1 MMIVKNFD
9 KYVNGNIKDF
19 SEVRKLLEEDNIKKI
34 SFKDNWEKDNHTKLL
49 IDFFKIDMKNE
60 VLNLQDIFFHR
71 TEEYSFYTTFS
82 LNELIK
88 KQKLE
93 ESSFEENEQIEILLP
108 YVKEDKYFREIIKP
122 LYKIIG
128 AKYSLYIH
136 LNNDRNKMCLTVYNY
151 TNNENKKL
159 KIIKADHIS
168 KNPLYGL
175 LHYINLDLYLFS
187 GKALALQ
194 RLKTVSLDK
203 ETVNMYQNFF
213 DNIKINGYKF
223 KLEVKESS
231 NINLEKKIL
240 GLFFYHENKN
250 ITDSILSFENFDI
263 EFLITFFGRFYYLD
277 TALEQI
283 NQNNIRLRFYFDEQD
298 VIKLQIHNDQI
309 EIEKDAKLLSNL
321 LRDVFQEQ
329 DLGIINVFK
338 FILSN
343 QYDISKRIS
352 KESYYN
358 FDVRKQIIYKIR
370 GLMK

>member
-1 MMIVKNFD
+1 MKNFD
-9 KYVNGNIKDF
+9 KYVNENIKDF

-34 SFKDNWEKDNHTKLL
+34 SYKDNWNTNNHTKLL
-49 IDFFKIDMKNE
+49 LDFFKIDMKNE
-60 VLNLQDIFFHR
+60 VLNLEDIFFHR
-71 TEEYSFYTTFS
+71 TEKYSFYTTFS
-82 LNELIK
+82 LSEILK
-88 KQKLE
+88 KQELE

-108 YVKEDKYFREIIKP
+108 YIKEPKYFREMIKP
-122 LYKIIG
+122 LNKIIDV
-128 AKYSLYIH
+128 KYSPYIH
-136 LNNDRNKMCLTVYNY
+136 LNNDRNKMCLTIYDY
-151 TNNENKKL
+151 TNNENKNL

-175 LHYINLDLYLFS
+175 LHYINLDSYLFS

-194 RLKTVSLDK
+194 RLKKVSLDQK
-203 ETVNMYQNFF
+203 NFNMYQKFF

-231 NINLEKKIL
+231 NINLEKKFL
-240 GLFFYHENKN
+240 SLFFYHENKN
-250 ITDSILSFENFDI
+250 TTDSILSFENFDI
-263 EFLITFFGRFYYLD
+263 EFIITFFERFYYLD

-283 NQNNIRLRFYFDEQD
+283 NQNNMRLRFYFDEQD

-309 EIEKDAKLLSNL
+309 EIEKDATLLSNL

>member
-9 KYVNGNIKDF
+9 KYVSDNLRDF
-19 SEVRKLLEEDNIKKI
+19 GEVRKLLEEDNIKKF
-34 SFKDNWEKDNHTKLL
+34 SFKDNWNINNHTKLL

-60 VLNLQDIFFHR
+60 VLNLEDIFFQT

-82 LNELIK
+82 LSEILK
-88 KQKLE
+88 KQELE

-108 YVKEDKYFREIIKP
+108 YVKEYKYFSEIIKP
-122 LYKIIG
+122 LNKIIG
-128 AKYSLYIH
+128 AKHSPYIH
-136 LNNDRNKMCLTVYNY
+136 LNNARNKMCLTIYNY
-151 TNNENKKL
+151 SNKNNNL
-159 KIIKADHIS
+159 KIIKADQLS

-175 LHYINLDLYLFS
+175 LHYINLDSYLFS

-203 ETVNMYQNFF
+203 ETFNIYQNFF
-213 DNIKINGYKF
+213 DNIKVDGYRF
-223 KLEVKESS
+223 KLEIKESS
-231 NINLEKKIL
+231 NTNLEKKKL
-240 GLFFYHENKN
+240 NLFFYHENKN
-250 ITDSILSFENFDI
+250 LTDSILSFENFDI
-263 EFLITFFGRFYYLD
+263 EFLIRFFGRFYYLD
-277 TALEQI
+277 TALNQI
-283 NQNNIRLRFYFDEQD
+283 NQNNTRLRFYFGEQD
-298 VIKLQIHNDQI
+298 SIKLQIHNEQI
-309 EIEKDAKLLSNL
+309 EIEKDTTLFSNL
-321 LRDVFQEQ
+321 LRDVFQEH
-329 DLGIINVFK
+329 DLGIIDIFK

>member
-34 SFKDNWEKDNHTKLL
+34 SFKDNWEKDNHTKML

-60 VLNLQDIFFHR
+60 VLNLEDIFFHT

-82 LNELIK
+82 LSEILK

-108 YVKEDKYFREIIKP
+108 YVKEYKYFREMIKP
-122 LYKIIG
+122 LNKIIG
-128 AKYSLYIH
+128 AKYSPYIH
-136 LNNDRNKMCLTVYNY
+136 LNNDRNKMCLTIYNY
-151 TNNENKKL
+151 TNHDNKNL
-159 KIIKADHIS
+159 KIIKADHVS

-175 LHYINLDLYLFS
+175 LHYINLDSYLFS
-187 GKALALQ
+187 GKSLVLQ
-194 RLKTVSLDK
+194 KLKTVSLDK
-203 ETVNMYQNFF
+203 ETVSMYQKFF
-213 DNIKINGYKF
+213 DNIKIKGYKF

-250 ITDSILSFENFDI
+250 IMDSILSFENFDI
-263 EFLITFFGRFYYLD
+263 EFLITFFERFYYLD
-277 TALEQI
+277 TTLEQI
-283 NQNNIRLRFYFDEQD
+283 NQNNMRLRFYFDEQD
-298 VIKLQIHNDQI
+298 SIKLQIHNDQI
-309 EIEKDAKLLSNL
+309 EIEKDATLLSNL
-321 LRDVFQEQ
+321 LRDIFQEQ